1 MNRSRT
7 NNYNKLEII
16 ITKNLDVNIDFDN
29 LSERIFETIKEI
41 GPHNKDSVFTY
52 IGLEKD
58 NKYVF
63 VVEYYKDNVSIR
75 DHTIINA
82 FSFIKKDFNCEYVI
96 NNLNLKKIKE
106 RLIEFLNEE
115 WRTVIYPKQLV

>member
-41 GPHNKDSVFTY
+41 GPNNKDSVFTY